1 MSDVRVQIQA
11 SSTEKTF
18 LLLLSKS
25 SYAWKKFCFSVR
37 FLPFFR
43 GFFFSFS
50 LFGLIRWLPQICRIF
65 TNLTPLKSMNQVSLS
80 NNRKDHFLGVVWLG
94 LLLHKYLPCIYFLL
108 SIYIILFT
116 KGRTRAIDRS
126 LTATSGVWH
135 SRESKFDFKNIME
148 NILVN
153 LTFGLKGI
161 CCAPEYYKGLDTHV
175 L

>member
-1 MSDVRVQIQA
+1 MSDVSVQIQA

-25 SYAWKKFCFSVR
+25 SYVWRNFVSVSAFC
-37 FLPFFR
+37 LFF
-43 GFFFSFS
+43 GFFFRF
-50 LFGLIRWLPQICRIF
+50 LFFGLLRRLPQICKIF
-65 TNLTPLKSMNQVSLS
+65 TNLTLLKSTNQVSLS
-80 NNRKDHFLGVVWLG
+80 NDRKDHFLGVVWLG